1 MAFRLSDFGI
11 PNYDTNVNVL
21 YKNAVAYGESV
32 RCGAEEYVLYHM
44 KDTPLM
50 VVLRFLFKEDG
61 ETPERVIAHTF
72 LDNAVHW
79 QDGVQEGNDA
89 RALILRGGAWLKA
102 EIINPSAAGSSY
114 TPMLFA
120 DSVRFGPTRLT
131 VGADMVQ
138 PEGVLVPA
146 GGDNM
151 QLLARVVRVQPV
163 VMSKLWL
170 FSVVEL
176 ALDEGT
182 LCVPV
187 SRDVLEKQL
196 SVCNEGD
203 LCFVSGQLSL
213 LKAWS

>member
-21 YKNAVAYGESV
+21 YKNAVEHGESV

-44 KDTPLM
+44 KETPLM
-50 VVLRFLFKEDG
+50 VVLRFIFKEDG
-61 ETPERVIAHTF
+61 ETPEHVVAHTF
-72 LDNAVHW
+72 LDNAVRW
-79 QDGVQEGNDA
+79 QEGVQTGTEG
-89 RALILRGGAWLKA
+89 RALVLRGSGWLKA
-102 EIINPSAAGSSY
+102 EVVNPSAAGSDY

-146 GGDNM
+146 GGEDV
-151 QLLARVVRVQPV
+151 QLLARVVSVKPV

-176 ALDEGT
+176 ALDQGH

-203 LCFVSGQLSL
+203 LCFLSGKLSL
-213 LKAWS
+213 LRAWA